1 MTIKRFLLL
10 QRQYQT
16 MLINFCATWA
26 YIQGFSGFNA
36 QLSKP
41 KMHKTAPE
49 FNENP
54 SEIQNFPN
62 EFCLVTFLLYSLQYI
77 KRVK

>member
-36 QLSKP
+36 QLLKP

-62 EFCLVTFLLYSLQYI
+62 EFLSGYVPHVQSAIHQEG
-77 KRVK
+77 